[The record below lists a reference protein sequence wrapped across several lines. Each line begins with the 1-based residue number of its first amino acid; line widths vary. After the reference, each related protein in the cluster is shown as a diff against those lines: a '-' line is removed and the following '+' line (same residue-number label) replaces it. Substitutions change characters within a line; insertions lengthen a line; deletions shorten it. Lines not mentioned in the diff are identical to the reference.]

1 MVKYGIPSTLLNYL
15 SRKHLR
21 LKVSEDGVSVTA
33 LASMQDTND
42 LIRINPTP
50 GADAKTPV
58 LDGHA
63 LAKGVPSRLNAGDSI
78 VLLAGA
84 TQSTVGCGE
93 ELLYVLRTSVSSPS
107 SSKSLNS
114 ADSTQEFAEDIA
126 EPAQKRSS
134 NGDDEN
140 DGSPEDVEVVA
151 TKKHKASADADA
163 SSSSSSSS
171 SPLPPLPVLPRLL
184 PFLPR
189 RLPLRTKPMPD
200 FWRTSRARFVWSS

>member
-1 MVKYGIPSTLLNYL
+1 MALPPFQLVPFHQPSPLLTIPLEVGTVDLGRLQMVKYGIPSTLLNYL

-21 LKVSEDGVSVTA
+21 LEVSEDGVSVTA

-63 LAKGVPSRLNAGDSI
+63 LAKGAPSRLNAGDSI

-114 ADSTQEFAEDIA
+114 AD
-126 EPAQKRSS
+126 
-134 NGDDEN
+134 
-140 DGSPEDVEVVA
+140 
-151 TKKHKASADADA
+151 
-163 SSSSSSSS
+163 
-171 SPLPPLPVLPRLL
+171 
-184 PFLPR
+184 
-189 RLPLRTKPMPD
+189 
-200 FWRTSRARFVWSS
+200 